1 MVAFIIQEAQEKC
14 KEIKLKTDTEFNL
27 EKSTLIHNGK
37 IKVNEEYAQKEK
49 DLQSAQRVS
58 ASASTA
64 TARVRKMKDRDDL
77 LQKLK
82 GEILAK
88 LAKVCKSDAYPA
100 LLKKLI
106 VQGLIKIEEPEVEV
120 AVRPEDKAI
129 VMRVLPEAIQEYRAA
144 MAAAGHTNVNPRVSV
159 SDTPLT
165 NTAGGV
171 KLTALQ
177 NKIVLDQT
185 VEERAHIAYTDL
197 APQIREGLFGKLT
210 KK

>member
-197 APQIREGLFGKLT
+197 EPQIREGLFGKLT